1 MLHCSAADVEVER
14 LRDAGAPTSPASGS
28 LRMTS
33 PHGQA
38 TAGTGARRA
47 ESGTSGSSML
57 QQDLQYEG
65 PEIDSV
71 GGGPR
76 RKLRLQSGDLVRLR
90 VGRGCCSSNVGHC
103 QCLCGQLLRLCYAK
117 SALHLPC

>member
-1 MLHCSAADVEVER
+1 MER

-33 PHGQA
+33 PHGA
-38 TAGTGARRA
+38 PGTGARRA

-65 PEIDSV
+65 PEIDCV
-71 GGGPR
+71 AGGGLR
-76 RKLRLQSGDLVRLR
+76 RKLRLQSGDLVSL
-90 VGRGCCSSNVGHC
+90 
-103 QCLCGQLLRLCYAK
+103 QW
-117 SALHLPC
+117 